1 MKIRKNKYKVFDKS
15 IKSILLIMIVSSNLS
30 CNSRTIYNEKYIFE
44 DFNWSKDEKI
54 AFHPDIEIKNV
65 GTQYQGV
72 IHIRY
77 ITGFSYKYLNFKLS
91 ITSPKGSQSTKEIS
105 IQMLTDDKEY
115 RGDGMG
121 DIWDIDYKMAEP
133 ITFHES
139 GKYQI
144 EIISMMGEQPVNF
157 INEIGFGIS
166 KF

>member
-1 MKIRKNKYKVFDKS
+1 MKLRQIKYHIFDKS
-15 IKSILLIMIVSSNLS
+15 VKSTLLILIVLCNLS
-30 CNSRTIYNEKYIFE
+30 CNSKSIYNEKYIFE

-54 AFHPDIEIKNV
+54 AFNPDIEIKNT

-91 ITSPKGSQSTKEIS
+91 ITSPNGSQSTKEIS

-121 DIWDIDYKMAEP
+121 DIWDIEYKMAEP
-133 ITFHES
+133 IIFRES

-144 EIISMMGEQPVNF
+144 EIISMMREQPVNF
-157 INEIGFGIS
+157 INEIGFGIN